1 MRERGPRV
9 LGEKKEKERKY
20 SKKTRIRHGFLTCSL
35 LGRPRIMLSRF
46 YSQCTGSPPPSRG
59 LDTAGRVSRK
69 TICMAS
75 SSSGTFSLPFTVLT
89 SRLDF
94 SYDYKKHAGSFQWRT
109 KFYPVLLLIAVQSF
123 WRFAVE
129 WEVCSSAQSRRES
142 G

>member
-9 LGEKKEKERKY
+9 LGEKRRKEKEIFQENKNTPWFFDLLAAGKTADHAFQILFAMHRK
-20 SKKTRIRHGFLTCSL
+20 
-35 LGRPRIMLSRF
+35 
-46 YSQCTGSPPPSRG
+46 PPPSRG

-75 SSSGTFSLPFTVLT
+75 SSSGTFSLPFTILT

-109 KFYPVLLLIAVQSF
+109 KFYPVLLLITVQSF